1 MERTRTP
8 ELERHQKP
16 RQTPDFDLVDSIR
29 HLAERFSG
37 EHLGRAEDLVH
48 RLEREHKKRV
58 SKFKWA
64 GGGLGFL
71 GIATTVTSCPFYA
84 ASLIGPHTV
93 LVGLGLLI
101 AGGILFLRRPKM
113 KETNLALLVAL
124 KNGNTLTVPRLALE
138 LDVSFEKA
146 EQIMRELVKSGIAEI
161 DLEHGGPDNVLV
173 YRVKGL

>member
-8 ELERHQKP
+8 ELERQER
-16 RQTPDFDLVDSIR
+16 RQETEDFDLVDSIR

-37 EHLGRAEDLVH
+37 ERLERAEDLVH
-48 RLEREHKKRV
+48 RLEREHKRRV
-58 SKFKWA
+58 SRSKWA
-64 GGGLGFL
+64 GGGLVLL

-84 ASLIGPHTV
+84 VSLIGPHTI

-101 AGGILFLRRPKM
+101 AGGVLFFRRPTM
-113 KETNLALLVAL
+113 KQTNRALLVAL

-146 EQIMRELVKSGIAEI
+146 EQVVRELVKSGIAEI
-161 DLEHGGPDNVLV
+161 DLEHSGPDNALV